1 MNQASKH
8 IYRYGGKRTPWCSS
22 LEYLGIM
29 NVYVALAS
37 QMAIMTKY
45 KS

>member
-1 MNQASKH
+1 MLAS
-8 IYRYGGKRTPWCSS
+8 IFIFSEQNAPLGCLS
-22 LEYLGIM
+22 LEYLDIM